1 VMKLVDEADA
11 AIAQGPA
18 LAFRERVNI
27 APVDLDLAGV
37 RSIEAAENL
46 QQRGLARARGA
57 DDREPLAALD
67 LELHTREDLER
78 RRAFTETAPYGAG
91 RKHRG
96 ILLSHATAP
105 PQAAC
110 RPRARQDTVSP
121 PHTARRRPRKFAAH
135 HPIAHRPANR
145 S

>member
-1 VMKLVDEADA
+1 GRTLPPAGA
-11 AIAQGPA
+11 AQC
-18 LAFRERVNI
+18 
-27 APVDLDLAGV
+27 
-37 RSIEAAENL
+37 
-46 QQRGLARARGA
+46 
-57 DDREPLAALD
+57 REPLAALA

-96 ILLSHATAP
+96 ILLSHAAAP

-110 RPRARQDTVSP
+110 RPRARQDTASP
-121 PHTARRRPRKFAAH
+121 PHTARRRPRKSAAH